1 MKKRLF
7 PFIVALAALS
17 VAGSAAFY
25 SVFGLSKLFAGASTQ
40 VIIMAGSL
48 EFAKL
53 VVASLLYQYW
63 DTINKWLRSYL
74 AIAVF
79 VLMVITSGGIYGFLS
94 GAYQSTATKS
104 ELLDKSLLILEQK
117 QVRFEDSKE
126 DLTLEK
132 IQINQS
138 ISDLRT
144 SLSNPH
150 SVSWYDKNSETVIT
164 SSSGSARR
172 ALQAEL
178 KTTITDRDNINLK
191 LEAVLDS
198 IGKTDMALLE
208 KEISNEDQR
217 ELGPLKYLASTTG
230 WPMDKVVNYFLL
242 LIIFVFDPLAIALVV
257 SANMAFAQI
266 APKRKEED
274 YFISRNE
281 HLEKIIEMEPPVG
294 LREEDNTTEPSES
307 LKQRV
312 KENQD
317 KLKEIDE
324 DYFSE
329 LEGYMKY
336 IREEDMEN
344 LTYPQF
350 VEKHYPEGIMME
362 DGGGIESIVEPTH
375 EQILEEGTEEPRVIK
390 SENDLNK
397 KELEELSKEVGRL
410 EKEID
415 KKGKDKINPTDK
427 DLEKLAQA
435 LKIVNDSTEP
445 EEVTEDIKEETNKLD
460 LEEFFLKDN
469 DTTQRKQLYDL
480 LVANGYDKAF
490 LRKSDSVHNPDD
502 VEIKK
507 ESDRYSED
515 DIEDYRLTD
524 TTQTLIT
531 EITKEAVDE
540 TKTHLKYTGRK

>member
-7 PFIVALAALS
+7 PLLVTLAALS

-63 DTINKWLRSYL
+63 DTINKVLKGYL
-74 AIAVF
+74 MIACF

-94 GAYQSTATKS
+94 GAYQSTATQS

-117 QVRFEDSKE
+117 QVRFEETKE

-132 IQINQS
+132 NQINKS
-138 ISDLRT
+138 ISDLRI

-178 KTTITDRDNINLK
+178 KTSIADRDNLNLK

-198 IGKTDMALLE
+198 IGKTDVALLE
-208 KEISNEDQR
+208 KEISNEDKR
-217 ELGPLKYLASTTG
+217 ELGPLKYLAKTTG
-230 WPMDKVVNYFLL
+230 WSMDKVVNYFLL

-257 SANMAFAQI
+257 SANMAFANI
-266 APKRKEED
+266 TPKRKEED
-274 YFISRNE
+274 YFTSRNE

-312 KENQD
+312 KDNQE
-317 KLKEIDE
+317 KLKIKENEE
-324 DYFSE
+324 DYFSD
-329 LEGYMKY
+329 LEGYIKY
-336 IREEDMEN
+336 TKEEDIEN

-350 VEKHYPEGIMME
+350 IDKHYHKDEEQINTYGDDDWATPTEEEEIIVAEDLTYPEFVETTLDPNPTVPVEEQTQEEINVITTTKDLSDDE
-362 DGGGIESIVEPTH
+362 IIELSREIAKKEIPEEPKPIEPT
-375 EQILEEGTEEPRVIK
+375 K
-390 SENDLNK
+390 
-397 KELEELSKEVGRL
+397 
-410 EKEID
+410 
-415 KKGKDKINPTDK
+415 K
-427 DLEKLAQA
+427 DLEKLSKV
-435 LKIVNDSTEP
+435 LNIKYDD
-445 EEVTEDIKEETNKLD
+445 EVGDID
-460 LEEFFLKDN
+460 
-469 DTTQRKQLYDL
+469 
-480 LVANGYDKAF
+480 
-490 LRKSDSVHNPDD
+490 
-502 VEIKK
+502 
-507 ESDRYSED
+507 
-515 DIEDYRLTD
+515 RLTD
-524 TTQTLIT
+524 TTQTLIVK
-531 EITKEAVDE
+531 TKKEDNRNE
-540 TKTHLKYTGRK
+540 GTTLTYRGR